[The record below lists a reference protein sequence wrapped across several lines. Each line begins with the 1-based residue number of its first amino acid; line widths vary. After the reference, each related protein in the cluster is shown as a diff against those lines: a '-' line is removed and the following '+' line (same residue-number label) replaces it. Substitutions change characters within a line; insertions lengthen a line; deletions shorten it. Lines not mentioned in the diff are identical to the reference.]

1 MEHKLALITG
11 ASGGI
16 GEAFAHVLAADGY
29 GLVLVAR
36 RDQELHRV
44 KGVVLSKHEVP
55 IHIVT
60 LDLGEPGAV
69 ETLVEELTSR
79 SAVPS
84 ILVNN
89 AGYGLAGNAAQL
101 PRTDQLAMIEL
112 NVRILTDLTLRFLPA
127 MIAAKSGGVINVS
140 SVAGF
145 MPGPTMAVYFATK
158 NFVLSFGEALYE
170 ELKGT
175 GVTVTTLCPGAVKTG
190 FQARA
195 GMSSSKSLAGGGKT
209 SAEVAQEAWDGFKA
223 KRRVVIPGLLNK
235 VTAHVLRCTPRV
247 LGLPLLKFFMRRGL

>member
-1 MEHKLALITG
+1 MENRLALITG

-16 GEAFAHVLAADGY
+16 GEAFAHILAADGY

-36 RDQELHRV
+36 REQELNRV
-44 KGVVLSKHEVP
+44 KGVVLSKQDVP
-55 IHIVT
+55 IHLVT

-69 ETLVEELTSR
+69 EKLMAELATRNLVPTVL
-79 SAVPS
+79 
-84 ILVNN
+84 INN
-89 AGYGLAGNAAQL
+89 AGYGLAGLAVEL

-112 NVRILTDLTLRFLPA
+112 NVGVLTDLTLRCLPA
-127 MIAAKSGGVINVS
+127 MIAAKSGGVINIS

-158 NFVLSFGEALYE
+158 NFVLSFGEALFE
-170 ELKGT
+170 ELKGK
-175 GVTVTTLCPGAVKTG
+175 GVIVTTLCPGAVKTG

-195 GMSSSKSLAGGGKT
+195 GMSGSKSLVGGGKT

-223 KRRVVIPGLLNK
+223 KRRVVIPGVFNRL
-235 VTAHVLRCTPRV
+235 TAHVLRCVPRV
-247 LGLPLLKFFMRRGL
+247 IGLPVIRFFMRQGR